1 MLVCLSLPLRG
12 QIACQSVCRKCLGKA
27 CGTAAVL
34 SLLGSNGPRSG
45 RASLVQYSMCV
56 CGGGGACS
64 FGRPAAAGIVQTA
77 WVETLLEEACPEV
90 VQPLPA
96 PGLWLHSSVPDDLTL
111 SSLPQSVGSQSAG
124 SAGSECRVR
133 SFVLACGGFWGRRG
147 ALQHD
152 GGLLAVMQCR
162 LQQPADVGVGQA
174 ACSLQLLHSHL
185 QALRRRT
192 VDCIV

>member
-1 MLVCLSLPLRG
+1 MCAESVWGKRVALLQSCPFWAATDLAVAGPPLY
-12 QIACQSVCRKCLGKA
+12 S
-27 CGTAAVL
+27 TA
-34 SLLGSNGPRSG
+34 
-45 RASLVQYSMCV
+45 CV
-56 CGGGGACS
+56 CVCVWGGACS